1 MEKAREN
8 QMIVTYEQFINN
20 LSEDQKN
27 NLSIDELF
35 YIQSD
40 IERQQEQ
47 ISEAKKSVRDLVLKY
62 CAEAGR
68 QALRAAGKDTG
79 ATTLHANDYLD
90 FKFEIPKK
98 VEWDQPAMLAIVED
112 LASRGINV
120 KEIVKITLAIEERK
134 FNSLPQNIQA
144 LFLPART
151 VKDGEPK
158 AVLIESKKER

>member
-1 MEKAREN
+1 VEKAREN
-8 QMIVTYEQFINN
+8 QMNVDCNIFNAMLDDEIDT
-20 LSEDQKN
+20 
-27 NLSIDELF
+27 LSIDEL
-35 YIQSD
+35 YDVQSEIVE
-40 IERQQEQ
+40 IEK
-47 ISEAKKSVRDLVLKY
+47 SADDAKRKLRNAILRRCETS
-62 CAEAGR
+62 GR
-68 QALRAAGKDTG
+68 EALRAAGKDTG
-79 ATTLHANDYLD
+79 AKTLHANEHLD

-158 AVLIESKKER
+158 AVLVESKKER